1 MTQTATSE
9 VTSAAAEG
17 RLTWVAPTLDLSA
30 ANNAEVGLFG
40 QTDGSTG
47 TS

>member
-9 VTSAAAEG
+9 VTAAAAEG
-17 RLTWVAPTLDLSA
+17 RLTWVAPTIDLSA
-30 ANNAEVGLFG
+30 ANNAENGAAG
-40 QTDGSTG
+40 QSDGTIG